1 MCGILYFENEYG
13 IREEIS
19 EANSLQEAR
28 CIMKDELEAMNVE
41 PSYIREFK
49 TNSGCTKFDF
59 GSQWEYF
66 VYEE

>member
-19 EANSLQEAR
+19 EVNSLQEAR
-28 CIMKDELEAMNVE
+28 YIMRDRLEAMNIE
-41 PSYIREFK
+41 PPYIREFK